1 MKLKQKLIIC
11 SSVMFLMITSGCF
24 KQEFHQEAEVTIT
37 IGWDGETPFDHQI
50 NSYLS
55 TDWEDDEI
63 TMFITDIEKTI
74 HFRSISGDSLKAE
87 IFDCFVCNNI
97 IGGSYGS
104 DESFQKS
111 VLLRPS
117 HVGSTQLHLYNSKY
131 DETMRIV
138 ILPEF
143 YTFTEPSL
151 DFDDTQ
157 DSVALKLSSMH
168 FTEENGVYHI
178 TDPHNNYSLSMN
190 YTTNGILDSYEVS
203 LGNSVSTEEM
213 TGYIA
218 ERYYKTSAYSNG
230 KPVYIKAFNEQNPS
244 ISYAIVIV
252 VMDIEARTIT
262 YQNPQTYGK

>member
-1 MKLKQKLIIC
+1 MRFKQKIINWSLGISLMLTC
-11 SSVMFLMITSGCF
+11 GCIKHEASSSL
-24 KQEFHQEAEVTIT
+24 TII
-37 IGWDGETPFDHQI
+37 IGWDGQTPFDHQI

-63 TMFITDIEKTI
+63 TMFITDLQRII
-74 HFRSISGDSLKAE
+74 NFRSISGDSLKAE
-87 IFDCFVCNNI
+87 IFDCFVCNNT
-97 IGGSYGS
+97 IGGSNGS
-104 DESFQKS
+104 YESYQKS
-111 VLLRPS
+111 VFLRPS

-203 LGNSVSTEEM
+203 LGNSVSSEEM

-244 ISYAIVIV
+244 ISYASVIV

-262 YQNPQTYGK
+262 YQNPQTYSK